1 MKNRR
6 YVKLSVPL
14 QDELVLTWLKSQENM
29 SLSLR
34 LLIKEHVR
42 KHGGAIYDVT
52 CDPVDTEIVVVE
64 QHKPRRGRP
73 PKSGA
78 KVSQQILPA
87 EFSQQE
93 ANEPSLQVLVKGVAE
108 DSQAQLKSIAS
119 DVSAQNTSEKV
130 TSSSAQS
137 TDAFVQNTNVSAQP
151 KAIAAQPVGVPVQP
165 AVQQLKQSIPT
176 QTPTVKQEPEIERV
190 IPKGAVAPVSNFDFS
205 SSVPSDIP
213 MDDLFVD

>member
-93 ANEPSLQVLVKGVAE
+93 VNEPSLHVSAKGVAW
-108 DSQAQLKSIAS
+108 DSQAQNASEQSKSIAS
-119 DVSAQNTSEKV
+119 DVSAQNPSEQV
-130 TSSSAQS
+130 
-137 TDAFVQNTNVSAQP
+137 NHVSAQP
-151 KAIAAQPVGVPVQP
+151 KAIAAQPVDVPVQP
-165 AVQQLKQSIPT
+165 KQSIPV

-190 IPKGAVAPVSNFDFS
+190 IPKGAVAPVSTFDFS

-213 MDDLFVD
+213 MDDLFAN

>member
-42 KHGGAIYDVT
+42 RHGGAIYDVT

-93 ANEPSLQVLVKGVAE
+93 ANEPSLQVLAKGVAG

-119 DVSAQNTSEKV
+119 DISAQGTSKQV
-130 TSSSAQS
+130 TSSLVQS
-137 TDAFVQNTNVSAQP
+137 DNPSEQVNRPSVQP
-151 KAIAAQPVGVPVQP
+151 KAIAAQPVDVPVQ
-165 AVQQLKQSIPT
+165 QKQSIPA
-176 QTPTVKQEPEIERV
+176 QAPTVKQEPEIERV
-190 IPKGAVAPVSNFDFS
+190 IPKGAVASVSTFDFS
-205 SSVPSDIP
+205 SSVPSDIS

>member
-93 ANEPSLQVLVKGVAE
+93 VNELSLQVPAKGVAE
-108 DSQAQLKSIAS
+108 DSQAQLKGIAS
-119 DVSAQNTSEKV
+119 DISAQNPLEQV
-130 TSSSAQS
+130 TSPLVQS
-137 TDAFVQNTNVSAQP
+137 DNLSEQVNRLSEQP
-151 KAIAAQPVGVPVQP
+151 KAVAAQPVGTP
-165 AVQQLKQSIPT
+165 AQLTVQQQSVT
-176 QTPTVKQEPEIERV
+176 KQEPEIERV

-205 SSVPSDIP
+205 ASVPSDIP

>member
-52 CDPVDTEIVVVE
+52 CDPVDTEIVVME
-64 QHKPRRGRP
+64 QKKPRRGRP
-73 PKSGA
+73 SKSGA

-87 EFSQQE
+87 EFPQQE
-93 ANEPSLQVLVKGVAE
+93 VNELSLQVPAKGVAAE
-108 DSQAQLKSIAS
+108 
-119 DVSAQNTSEKV
+119 VSAQSKNIPTDISE
-130 TSSSAQS
+130 
-137 TDAFVQNTNVSAQP
+137 QNPSEQVNHVSVQP
-151 KAIAAQPVGVPVQP
+151 KAIAAQPVDVPVQQKQLIP
-165 AVQQLKQSIPT
+165 AQA
-176 QTPTVKQEPEIERV
+176 PTVKQEPEIERV

>member
-64 QHKPRRGRP
+64 QYKPRRGRP

-78 KVSQQILPA
+78 KVSQQILSA

-93 ANEPSLQVLVKGVAE
+93 VNEPSLHVPAKGVAE
-108 DSQAQLKSIAS
+108 DLQAQ
-119 DVSAQNTSEKV
+119 VN
-130 TSSSAQS
+130 SSSAQLETLS
-137 TDAFVQNTNVSAQP
+137 AQPKNVPAEVSAQGTSEQVNHVSVQP
-151 KAIAAQPVGVPVQP
+151 KAIAAQPVDVPVQP
-165 AVQQLKQSIPT
+165 KQSIPT
-176 QTPTVKQEPEIERV
+176 QIPTVKQEPEIERV
-190 IPKGAVAPVSNFDFS
+190 IPKGAVAPVSTFDFS
-205 SSVPSDIP
+205 ASVPSDIP

>member
-93 ANEPSLQVLVKGVAE
+93 VNEPSLQVPAKGVAG
-108 DSQAQLKSIAS
+108 DSQAQVNSSSAQSKNTPTDI
-119 DVSAQNTSEKV
+119 SAQNTS
-130 TSSSAQS
+130 T
-137 TDAFVQNTNVSAQP
+137 QP
-151 KAIAAQPVGVPVQP
+151 KAIAAQPVDMSVQSKQLIP
-165 AVQQLKQSIPT
+165 AQV
-176 QTPTVKQEPEIERV
+176 PTVKQEPEIERV
-190 IPKGAVAPVSNFDFS
+190 IPKGAVASVSNFDFS
-205 SSVPSDIP
+205 ASVPSDIP

>member
-14 QDELVLTWLKSQENM
+14 QDELVLTWLRSQENM

-52 CDPVDTEIVVVE
+52 CDPVDTEIVVLE
-64 QHKPRRGRP
+64 QKKSKRGRP
-73 PKSGA
+73 PKVGA
-78 KVSQQILPA
+78 KVSQQILSA

-93 ANEPSLQVLVKGVAE
+93 VNESSLQVPAKGVAG
-108 DSQAQLKSIAS
+108 DISAQNTNVLEQPKG
-119 DVSAQNTSEKV
+119 VSAQNTSEQV
-130 TSSSAQS
+130 
-137 TDAFVQNTNVSAQP
+137 DHPLEQNTNTSAQP
-151 KAIAAQPVGVPVQP
+151 KAIAAQPVDAPVQP
-165 AVQQLKQSIPT
+165 TVQQPKQSIPT
-176 QTPTVKQEPEIERV
+176 QTSTVKQEPEIERV
-190 IPKGAVAPVSNFDFS
+190 IPKGAVAPVSTFDFS

-213 MDDLFVD
+213 MDDLFVN

>member
-93 ANEPSLQVLVKGVAE
+93 PNEPSLQVPAKGVAAE
-108 DSQAQLKSIAS
+108 
-119 DVSAQNTSEKV
+119 VSAQNVPEQPTG
-130 TSSSAQS
+130 
-137 TDAFVQNTNVSAQP
+137 VSAQP
-151 KAIAAQPVGVPVQP
+151 KAIAAQPVDTPLQP
-165 AVQQLKQSIPT
+165 IVQQHPV
-176 QTPTVKQEPEIERV
+176 VKQEPEIERV
-190 IPKGAVAPVSNFDFS
+190 IPKGAVAPVSTFDFS

>member
-64 QHKPRRGRP
+64 QHKSRRGRP

-78 KVSQQILPA
+78 KVSQQILSA
-87 EFSQQE
+87 EFSHQE
-93 ANEPSLQVLVKGVAE
+93 ANEPSLHVPAKGVAG
-108 DSQAQLKSIAS
+108 DLQAQLKSIAS
-119 DVSAQNTSEKV
+119 DISAQGTSEQVISSSAQNTNG
-130 TSSSAQS
+130 S
-137 TDAFVQNTNVSAQP
+137 TQNISAQP
-151 KAIAAQPVGVPVQP
+151 KAIAAQPVGAP
-165 AVQQLKQSIPT
+165 AQLVQQQS
-176 QTPTVKQEPEIERV
+176 VAKQEPEIERV

-205 SSVPSDIP
+205 ASVPSDIP

>member
-78 KVSQQILPA
+78 KVSQQILTA
-87 EFSQQE
+87 EFLQQE
-93 ANEPSLQVLVKGVAE
+93 VNEPSLHVPAKGVAG
-108 DSQAQLKSIAS
+108 DLQAQLKSIAP
-119 DVSAQNTSEKV
+119 DVSAQGTSEQV
-130 TSSSAQS
+130 ISPLAQS
-137 TDAFVQNTNVSAQP
+137 DNFLEQVNRPSVQS
-151 KAIAAQPVGVPVQP
+151 KAIAAQPVDVPAQP
-165 AVQQLKQSIPT
+165 AVQQPKQSIPT
-176 QTPTVKQEPEIERV
+176 QTSTVKQEPEIERV

>member
-93 ANEPSLQVLVKGVAE
+93 VTESSLQVPAKGVAG
-108 DSQAQLKSIAS
+108 DLQAQSKSIAS
-119 DVSAQNTSEKV
+119 DVSAQGTNISAQNVSE
-130 TSSSAQS
+130 QS
-137 TDAFVQNTNVSAQP
+137 TDVSAQP
-151 KAIAAQPVGVPVQP
+151 KAIAAQPVDVPVQP
-165 AVQQLKQSIPT
+165 KQSMPT
-176 QTPTVKQEPEIERV
+176 QAPTVKQEPELEQV
-190 IPKGAVAPVSNFDFS
+190 FPKGAVAPVSNFDFT

-213 MDDLFVD
+213 MDDLFVN

>member
-52 CDPVDTEIVVVE
+52 CDPVDTEIVVME
-64 QHKPRRGRP
+64 QKKSRRGRP

-93 ANEPSLQVLVKGVAE
+93 VNEPSLQVPAKGVAAE
-108 DSQAQLKSIAS
+108 L
-119 DVSAQNTSEKV
+119 SAQGT
-130 TSSSAQS
+130 SAQS
-137 TDAFVQNTNVSAQP
+137 ADISEQNFSEQVNHVSAQP
-151 KAIAAQPVGVPVQP
+151 KAIAAQPVDMPVQP
-165 AVQQLKQSIPT
+165 LAQQPKQSSQAQVPT
-176 QTPTVKQEPEIERV
+176 QTPAVKQELVEEKV
-190 IPKGAVAPVSNFDFS
+190 ILKGVQTPVSDFDFS
-205 SSVPSDIP
+205 SSVPSDIS
-213 MDDLFVD
+213 MDDLFAN

>member
-87 EFSQQE
+87 EFPQQE
-93 ANEPSLQVLVKGVAE
+93 VNEPSLQGVAK
-108 DSQAQLKSIAS
+108 DVAADVSAQSKNIPT
-119 DVSAQNTSEKV
+119 DVSAQNISEQV
-130 TSSSAQS
+130 TSPSGQNANGSAQ
-137 TDAFVQNTNVSAQP
+137 NTLVQP
-151 KAIAAQPVGVPVQP
+151 KAIAAQPVDVPAQP
-165 AVQQLKQSIPT
+165 AVQEQSNQSIPT
-176 QTPTVKQEPEIERV
+176 QVPTVKQEPEIERV

-205 SSVPSDIP
+205 SSVPSEIP
-213 MDDLFVD
+213 MDDLFVN

>member
-93 ANEPSLQVLVKGVAE
+93 VNELSLHVPAKGVAAE
-108 DSQAQLKSIAS
+108 VSARSTSAQGTNISVQSA
-119 DVSAQNTSEKV
+119 DVSAQSKNIPTDI
-130 TSSSAQS
+130 SAQGIS
-137 TDAFVQNTNVSAQP
+137 EQVNHSSAQP
-151 KAIAAQPVGVPVQP
+151 KAIAAQPVDVPVQQKQLIP
-165 AVQQLKQSIPT
+165 AQASI
-176 QTPTVKQEPEIERV
+176 VKQEPEIDRV

>member
-73 PKSGA
+73 PKTGA
-78 KVSQQILPA
+78 KVSQQILSA

-93 ANEPSLQVLVKGVAE
+93 VNESSLQFPAKGVAAE
-108 DSQAQLKSIAS
+108 L
-119 DVSAQNTSEKV
+119 SAQNSSEQV
-130 TSSSAQS
+130 NHPSE
-137 TDAFVQNTNVSAQP
+137 QNTDVLTQSSSAQP
-151 KAIAAQPVGVPVQP
+151 KAIAAQPVDMSVQP
-165 AVQQLKQSIPT
+165 LVQQPKQSIPT
-176 QTPTVKQEPEIERV
+176 QEPTVKQEPEAEPV
-190 IPKGAVAPVSNFDFS
+190 IPKGVQAPVSNFDFS
-205 SSVPSDIP
+205 ASVPSDIP

>member
-52 CDPVDTEIVVVE
+52 CDPVNTEIVVVE

-78 KVSQQILPA
+78 KVSQQILSA
-87 EFSQQE
+87 EFPQQE
-93 ANEPSLQVLVKGVAE
+93 VNEPSLQVSAKGVAG
-108 DSQAQLKSIAS
+108 DLQAQSKNIPT
-119 DVSAQNTSEKV
+119 DISAQNPSEQV
-130 TSSSAQS
+130 NHVS
-137 TDAFVQNTNVSAQP
+137 VQQ
-151 KAIAAQPVGVPVQP
+151 KAIAAQSVDMPVQS
-165 AVQQLKQSIPT
+165 KQSIPT

-190 IPKGAVAPVSNFDFS
+190 IPKGAVVPVSNFDFS
-205 SSVPSDIP
+205 ASVPSDIP
-213 MDDLFVD
+213 MDNLFVD

>member
-52 CDPVDTEIVVVE
+52 CDPVDTEITIVE
-64 QHKPRRGRP
+64 QKKPRRGRP

-78 KVSQQILPA
+78 KVSQQILSA

-93 ANEPSLQVLVKGVAE
+93 ANEPSLHIPAKGVA
-108 DSQAQLKSIAS
+108 AA
-119 DVSAQNTSEKV
+119 VSAQNASTQSKSIV
-130 TSSSAQS
+130 SDSSAQNTPEQPMDVS
-137 TDAFVQNTNVSAQP
+137 TQP
-151 KAIAAQPVGVPVQP
+151 KTIAAQPVGAPAQLAQQQP
-165 AVQQLKQSIPT
+165 KQSL
-176 QTPTVKQEPEIERV
+176 QTQEPEIERV
-190 IPKGAVAPVSNFDFS
+190 IPKGAVAPVSTFDFS
-205 SSVPSDIP
+205 ASVPSDIP

>member
-42 KHGGAIYDVT
+42 RHGGAIYDVT

-93 ANEPSLQVLVKGVAE
+93 VNEPSLQVPAKGVAAAV
-108 DSQAQLKSIAS
+108 SAQSKSIVS
-119 DVSAQNTSEKV
+119 DSSAQNTNIL
-130 TSSSAQS
+130 AQ
-137 TDAFVQNTNVSAQP
+137 NVSEQPTDVSTQP
-151 KAIAAQPVGVPVQP
+151 KAIAAQPVGAP
-165 AVQQLKQSIPT
+165 AQLVQQQPKQSLPT
-176 QTPTVKQEPEIERV
+176 QEPEIERV
-190 IPKGAVAPVSNFDFS
+190 IPKGAVAPVSTFDFS

>member
-78 KVSQQILPA
+78 KVSQQILSA

-93 ANEPSLQVLVKGVAE
+93 VNEPSLQVPAKGVAG
-108 DSQAQLKSIAS
+108 DSQAQNTN
-119 DVSAQNTSEKV
+119 VSAQSAEVSARNASEQV
-130 TSSSAQS
+130 TSSSTQL
-137 TDAFVQNTNVSAQP
+137 TDVSAQNTNVSAQP
-151 KAIAAQPVGVPVQP
+151 KAIAAQPVDMPAQP
-165 AVQQLKQSIPT
+165 KQSIPT
-176 QTPTVKQEPEIERV
+176 QTPTVEQKSEIERV
-190 IPKGAVAPVSNFDFS
+190 IPKGTVAPVSNFDFS
-205 SSVPSDIP
+205 ASVPSDIP